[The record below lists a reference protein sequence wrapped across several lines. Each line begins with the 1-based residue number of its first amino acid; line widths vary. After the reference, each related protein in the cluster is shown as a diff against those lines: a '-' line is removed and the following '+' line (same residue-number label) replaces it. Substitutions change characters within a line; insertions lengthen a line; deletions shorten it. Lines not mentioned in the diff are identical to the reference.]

1 MVVSQ
6 LDDVMMFQEWIL
18 FLLLLLC
25 LSTIRPLKMFM
36 FLLWDVFCASWTT
49 VDVFVSAAAVV
60 FCNDSLI
67 KDVFVVV
74 VFYANWTTGNV
85 SIVVV
90 VAVLFCNG
98 SIIDDVSTAIVFC
111 TSSTFDDGPS
121 SIFKIYS

>member
-1 MVVSQ
+1 MDIVSAVVVEFCNCSPIE
-6 LDDVMMFQEWIL
+6 DV
-18 FLLLLLC
+18 
-25 LSTIRPLKMFM
+25 SVVVVA
-36 FLLWDVFCASWTT
+36 VFCASGTT

-74 VFYANWTTGNV
+74 VFCANWTTGNV
-85 SIVVV
+85 SVVV
-90 VAVLFCNG
+90 VVVVLFCNG

-111 TSSTFDDGPS
+111 TSSTFEDGPG